1 MGISRSHQ
9 GSYPTYEAL
18 RKSFKP
24 MTDQHETRQLLC
36 TFSNSKDFRTVAED
50 IRKFYEVYSNRIFAF
65 VNSQSPKEVYLT
77 YNVLNMRK
85 DAPKFPNTILIHR
98 KKQTNTLYTL
108 NAMNRLIE
116 EENGQAD
123 KTYMVNWKLYE
134 NSLIITGDVSIR
146 IIPLKISTVLE

>member
-1 MGISRSHQ
+1 
-9 GSYPTYEAL
+9 
-18 RKSFKP
+18 
-24 MTDQHETRQLLC
+24 MTDLDNRQLLC
-36 TFSNSKDFRTVAED
+36 TFSNDKDFRATAEE
-50 IRKFYEVYSNRIFAF
+50 IRKFYEVYSNRVFAF
-65 VNSQSPKEVYLT
+65 TNVKNPKEVYLT

-123 KTYMVNWKLYE
+123 KTYIVKWELYE
-134 NSLIITGDVSIR
+134 NSLIITGDVSVR
-146 IIPLKISTVLE
+146 IIPLKILTVIE

>member
-1 MGISRSHQ
+1 MQ
-9 GSYPTYEAL
+9 PQ
-18 RKSFKP
+18 
-24 MTDQHETRQLLC
+24 DNRQLLC
-36 TFSNSKDFRTVAED
+36 TFSNDVAFTRIAEE

-65 VNSQSPKEVYLT
+65 SNVKASKEIYLT
-77 YNVLNMRK
+77 YNVLNMQK

-116 EENGQAD
+116 EENGRAD
-123 KTYMVNWKLYE
+123 NTYIVNWALYS

-146 IIPLKISTVLE
+146 IIPLKIFSVLD

>member
-1 MGISRSHQ
+1 MI
-9 GSYPTYEAL
+9 
-18 RKSFKP
+18 
-24 MTDQHETRQLLC
+24 DQDTRQLLC
-36 TFSNSKDFRTVAED
+36 TFTTAKDFRTTSDE
-50 IRKFYEVYSNRIFAF
+50 IQKFYEVYSHRIFAF
-65 VNSQSPKEVYLT
+65 VNAQNINEVYLT

-116 EENGQAD
+116 EENGHVD
-123 KTYMVNWKLYE
+123 KTFIVNWQLYE

-146 IIPLKISTVLE
+146 VIPLKISTILT

>member
-1 MGISRSHQ
+1 
-9 GSYPTYEAL
+9 
-18 RKSFKP
+18 
-24 MTDQHETRQLLC
+24 MTDQDTRQLLC
-36 TFSNSKDFRTVAED
+36 TFSNDKDFRTVADE
-50 IRKFYEVYSNRIFAF
+50 IRKFYEVYSNRVFAF
-65 VNSQSPKEVYLT
+65 VNAQNPKEIYLT

-116 EENGQAD
+116 EEHGCAD
-123 KTYMVNWKLYE
+123 KTYQVNWKLYE

-146 IIPLKISTVLE
+146 IIPLKISTIMD

>member
-1 MGISRSHQ
+1 
-9 GSYPTYEAL
+9 
-18 RKSFKP
+18 
-24 MTDQHETRQLLC
+24 MTDQDTRQLLC
-36 TFSNSKDFRTVAED
+36 TFSNDKDFRTVADE
-50 IRKFYEVYSNRIFAF
+50 IRKFYEVYSNRVFAF
-65 VNSQSPKEVYLT
+65 VNAQNPKEIYLT

-116 EENGQAD
+116 EEHGCAD
-123 KTYMVNWKLYE
+123 KTYQVNWKLYE

-146 IIPLKISTVLE
+146 IIPLKISSILD